1 MNIAI
6 REPWSLLNR
15 LSRDLDGYVGAPSGT
30 VAFIPA
36 VDVQEEK
43 DRFVVKAD
51 LPGVKPEDI
60 EVTAEKGI
68 LTLRGERKSDK
79 KEAAEGY
86 ERLER
91 VSGSFTRRFALPE
104 NVQADAIKARF
115 THGVLEV
122 SIPKQ
127 PEVAAKRVTVEAAY
141 GILRGGYCHTC
152 KCIFIEL
159 TTPPL

>member
-1 MNIAI
+1 MNVAI

-15 LSRDLDGYVGAPSGT
+15 LNRDLDGFLGAPSNS

-43 DRFVVKAD
+43 DRYVVLAD

-68 LTLRGERKSDK
+68 LTLRGERKTEKRDN
-79 KEAAEGY
+79 AEGY
-86 ERLER
+86 ERIER

-104 NVQADAIKARF
+104 NVQGDAIKAKF

-127 PEVAAKRVTVEAAY
+127 PEVAAKRVVVEAA
-141 GILRGGYCHTC
+141 
-152 KCIFIEL
+152 
-159 TTPPL
+159 

>member
-6 REPWSLLNR
+6 REPWSLLTR
-15 LSRDLDGYVGAPSGT
+15 LNRDLDGFLGTDAGT

-51 LPGVKPEDI
+51 LPGVRPEDI

-68 LTLRGERKSDK
+68 LTLRGERKAEKKDK
-79 KEAAEGY
+79 AEGY

-91 VSGSFTRRFALPE
+91 VSGSFTRRFQLPE

-122 SIPKQ
+122 AIPKQ
-127 PEVAAKRVTVEAAY
+127 PEVAAKRVVVEAA
-141 GILRGGYCHTC
+141 
-152 KCIFIEL
+152 
-159 TTPPL
+159 